1 MKKVLF
7 VVANVGFECDEFLIP
22 YEAVEK
28 CELCSENSF
37 RTRR

>member
-7 VVANVGFECDEFLIP
+7 VVANVEFQGDEFSIP

-28 CELCSENSF
+28 CEL
-37 RTRR
+37 